1 MSLTQTAYASRRI
14 IKFGSIGIVAFSMLW
29 GISTAAYKAYM
40 AAHPPYVAPT
50 VKYGRI
56 PRLIFPEK
64 ETQLKKF
71 TYELPNDTVPTFKD
85 QTKVYVI
92 YRPDKTLL
100 ALEEDK
106 KTAASFGF
114 TSEPVQLETGLY
126 KFQDT
131 VNNKTLT
138 VNVLTGDFTM
148 TYPYSSDQML
158 IKPEKMVSKTEAIA
172 IASGFLGKGKKYT
185 TDLVNGEKIVTFW
198 KIEGDGLKSVS
209 SQSEANAARVDL
221 YRQTLDNLPILS
233 VNFGQA
239 SVSVLV
245 SGATVEAK
253 KIIGVNFKD
262 MTINQA
268 SYSTYPIKTG
278 QEVVDSLNS
287 GNYWIARDVS
297 SENVTI
303 RKIYLAYFEP
313 MTLTNY
319 LQPIFVVEGDS
330 NDNKFVAYI
339 PAIRSDYIKI
349 ESDLKPTAIPEVN
362 QTEKSTTSGNVN

>member
-1 MSLTQTAYASRRI
+1 MSLTQIAYTSRRL
-14 IKFGSIGIVAFSMLW
+14 IKYGGIGIVAFSMLW
-29 GISTAAYKAYM
+29 GISTAAYKAYL

-50 VKYGRI
+50 VKFGKI

-71 TYELPNDTVPTFKD
+71 TYELPNDAIPTFKD
-85 QTKVYVI
+85 QAKVYVI

-114 TSEPVQLETGLY
+114 TTEPVETEIGIY

-131 VNNKTLT
+131 TNNKTLT
-138 VNVLTGDFTM
+138 VNVLTGDFIM
-148 TYPYSSDQML
+148 TYPYGSDQML
-158 IKPEKMVSKTEAIA
+158 LNPEKMVSKTESIA
-172 IASGFLGKGKKYT
+172 IANSFLEKGKKLT
-185 TDLVNGEKIVTFW
+185 DDLVNGEKVVTFW

-221 YRQTLDNLPILS
+221 YRQSLDNLPILS

-262 MTINQA
+262 MSINQA

-278 QEVVDSLNS
+278 QEVIDSLNS
-287 GNYWIARDVS
+287 GNYWIAKDVS
-297 SENVTI
+297 NESVTV

-319 LQPIFVVEGDS
+319 LQPIFVIEGD
-330 NDNKFVAYI
+330 NNFVAYI
-339 PAIRSDYIKI
+339 PAIRSNYIKQ
-349 ESDLKPTAIPEVN
+349 ESDLKPTSAPA
-362 QTEKSTTSGNVN
+362 TSSATTN

>member
-1 MSLTQTAYASRRI
+1 MSLTQTAYASRKL
-14 IKFGSIGIVAFSMLW
+14 IKFGSIGIVVFSMLW

-71 TYELPNDTVPTFKD
+71 TYELPNDAVPTFKD
-85 QTKVYVI
+85 QAKVYVI
-92 YRPDKTLL
+92 YRPNTTFL

-114 TSEPVQLETGLY
+114 TAEPVETETGIY
-126 KFQDT
+126 KFQDS

-148 TYPYSSDQML
+148 TYPYGSDQML
-158 IKPEKMVSKTEAIA
+158 INPEKMISKTTAIETA
-172 IASGFLGKGKKYT
+172 GGFLEKGKKFT
-185 TDLVNGEKIVTFW
+185 NDLVNGEKVVTFW

-221 YRQTLDNLPILS
+221 YRQNLDGLPVLS
-233 VNFGQA
+233 VNYGQA

-245 SGATVEAK
+245 SGSTVEAK

-262 MTINQA
+262 MSINQA

-287 GNYWIARDVS
+287 GNYWIAKDIS
-297 SENVTI
+297 SENVTV

-319 LQPIFVVEGDS
+319 LQPIFVVEGD
-330 NDNKFVAYI
+330 NNFVAYI
-339 PAIRSDYIKI
+339 PATRSDYIKQ
-349 ESDLKPTAIPEVN
+349 ESDLKPTAAPPTN
-362 QTEKSTTSGNVN
+362 SATTN